1 MTAAH
6 IGVTVHDGVVTLTG
20 HVTNFVEKHLAE
32 AAVGRVKGVKA
43 VVEEIEVRL
52 PFDHQRG
59 DEEIAA
65 AAVTRLEWD
74 ISIPNSAIK
83 AKVENGWLTLF
94 GQVDWHYQ
102 KEAAAWDVRGLRGV
116 VGVSNQI
123 TIKPKADEPN
133 LGDNILHALHRTWFF
148 DPKTITVTE
157 DGGKVTALRDRP
169 LLA

>member
-1 MTAAH
+1 M
-6 IGVTVHDGVVTLTG
+6 
-20 HVTNFVEKHLAE
+20 
-32 AAVGRVKGVKA
+32 
-43 VVEEIEVRL
+43 EEIEVRL

-157 DGGKVTALRDRP
+157 DGGKVLLSGTVHSWHDR
-169 LLA
+169 LMVAEIAWAASGTTDVENNILVV